1 MAGRG
6 YRGRPAPPGAGP
18 DAAGQEAHRPPPVGP
33 VELARLRRLVADGMS
48 VTEAARTLKI
58 IRSTAYAVLAADAA
72 AE

>member
-1 MAGRG
+1 
-6 YRGRPAPPGAGP
+6 
-18 DAAGQEAHRPPPVGP
+18 